1 MDKSP
6 PRRVNTRTGLNS
18 YAYHLDHIAGR
29 MGEDDSLIILPHPQG
44 WQIEYYIGQRKIIKK
59 SRLPGGNLK
68 ISGTPPSG
76 AEKTGREGKV
86 CLINLENLIHR
97 MR

>member
-1 MDKSP
+1 
-6 PRRVNTRTGLNS
+6 
-18 YAYHLDHIAGR
+18 

-59 SRLPGGNLK
+59 SGLPGGNLK
-68 ISGTPPSG
+68 ISGTLLRVLR
-76 AEKTGREGKV
+76 KLEGKENYS
-86 CLINLENLIHR
+86 LINLENLIHR

>member
-6 PRRVNTRTGLNS
+6 PRRVNTRTGLKS

-59 SRLPGGNLK
+59 AGCPEETLRYLGHLLRVLRK
-68 ISGTPPSG
+68 L
-76 AEKTGREGKV
+76 EGKEKYV
-86 CLINLENLIHR
+86 
-97 MR
+97 

>member
-59 SRLPGGNLK
+59 AGCPEETLRYLGHLLRVLK
-68 ISGTPPSG
+68 
-76 AEKTGREGKV
+76 KLEGK
-86 CLINLENLIHR
+86 ENYV
-97 MR
+97 

>member
-29 MGEDDSLIILPHPQG
+29 MGEDDNLIILPHPQG

-59 SRLPGGNLK
+59 AGCPEETLRYLGHLLRVLRK
-68 ISGTPPSG
+68 L
-76 AEKTGREGKV
+76 EGK
-86 CLINLENLIHR
+86 ENYV
-97 MR
+97 

>member
-29 MGEDDSLIILPHPQG
+29 MGEDDSLIVLPHPQG
-44 WQIEYYIGQRKIIKK
+44 WQIEYYI
-59 SRLPGGNLK
+59 
-68 ISGTPPSG
+68 
-76 AEKTGREGKV
+76 
-86 CLINLENLIHR
+86 
-97 MR
+97 